1 MKDNVR
7 KELDTLEMMIK
18 NWKKSYLSLITGEEN
33 DESLIQDFIE
43 EISTLHV
50 YPYVNSL
57 YESKHITSVESR
69 EFLNRCYSHVND
81 FAEEVRNKRNDREKE
96 KKRLDK

>member
-50 YPYVNSL
+50 YPY
-57 YESKHITSVESR
+57 
-69 EFLNRCYSHVND
+69 
-81 FAEEVRNKRNDREKE
+81 EKIP
-96 KKRLDK
+96 LI

>member
-33 DESLIQDFIE
+33 DESLIEDFIE
-43 EISTLHV
+43 EISTLHM
-50 YPYVNSL
+50 YPYVDNL
-57 YESKHITSVESR
+57 YKNKHITSIESR
-69 EFLNRCYSHVND
+69 EFLNRCYSHVAE
-81 FAEEVRNKRNDREKE
+81 FAEEIKKRRNDR
-96 KKRLDK
+96 